1 MDIKYL
7 IHELAYGDS
16 KAAMSMLYAYFY
28 PKLMSFV
35 YSLAKSKQDAEEIVL
50 STLYAVWD
58 SRMKLVAIQNVT
70 AYIFKIARNLTFDY
84 LKQKKRQIDLFD
96 PGGATEL
103 YGMASPGVG
112 PQEGIVESELMDR
125 LQQAIDSLPQQSRTA
140 FKLVREQGFKY
151 REAAE
156 IMGISVKTLE
166 AHMALATKRL
176 MSILDEEIH

>member
-16 KAAMSMLYAYFY
+16 KAAMKILYAHFY
-28 PKLMSFV
+28 PKLLSFV
-35 YSLAKSKQDAEEIVL
+35 YSLIKSKQDAEEIVM

-58 SRMKLVAIQNVT
+58 SRLKLVTIQNVT
-70 AYIFKIARNLTFDY
+70 SYIYKIARNMTFDY
-84 LKQKKRQIDLFD
+84 LKQKKKQTDLFE
-96 PGGATEL
+96 PGGTETH
-103 YGMASPGVG
+103 SVVSSVSN
-112 PQEGIVESELMDR
+112 PQDGFVESELMDR
-125 LQQAIDSLPQQSRTA
+125 LQRAIDSLPEKSRTA

-156 IMGISVKTLE
+156 IMEISVKTLE

-176 MSILDEEIH
+176 MSILDEDIH